1 MCQIRKQAIFKK
13 HVRGEVRIRP
23 ERFKLCRFCLEITA
37 DILQLVSD
45 LDTGP
50 AILSL
55 PVRSAEDLWNNAH
68 PRDHVGDNDQRDPAA
83 EGIDLGEGSGP
94 TDIFRRKGR
103 GPTRQRPQTPEA
115 NTGLPHLQGVR
126 NDGEVNLPS

>member
-1 MCQIRKQAIFKK
+1 MQAIFKK

-23 ERFKLCRFCLEITA
+23 ERFKLCRFCLEKTA

-55 PVRSAEDLWNNAH
+55 PVRSAEYLWNNAH
-68 PRDHVGDNDQRDPAA
+68 PRDHVADNDQRDPAA

-94 TDIFRRKGR
+94 TEFFSAK
-103 GPTRQRPQTPEA
+103 RPRPNPPEA
-115 NTGLPHLQGVR
+115 TNTRSKHRPTPFARRQKR
-126 NDGEVNLPS
+126 W